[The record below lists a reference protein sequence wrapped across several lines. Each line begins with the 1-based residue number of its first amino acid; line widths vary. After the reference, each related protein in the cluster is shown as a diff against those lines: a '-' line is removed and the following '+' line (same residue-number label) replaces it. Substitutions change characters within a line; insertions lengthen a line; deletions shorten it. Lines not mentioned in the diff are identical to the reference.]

1 MCECNTILSA
11 YTIVL
16 AFTIVLHT
24 ATDLIDLNV
33 IMEYILSLV
42 TSQIFSHLQI
52 WVLRTHIFLLFPQ
65 FYLNLIP
72 YMYIF
77 ITEVG

>member
-1 MCECNTILSA
+1 MCECNTIPSA

-16 AFTIVLHT
+16 AFTTVLHT

-33 IMEYILSLV
+33 IMEYILSPV

-52 WVLRTHIFLLFPQ
+52 
-65 FYLNLIP
+65 
-72 YMYIF
+72 
-77 ITEVG
+77 